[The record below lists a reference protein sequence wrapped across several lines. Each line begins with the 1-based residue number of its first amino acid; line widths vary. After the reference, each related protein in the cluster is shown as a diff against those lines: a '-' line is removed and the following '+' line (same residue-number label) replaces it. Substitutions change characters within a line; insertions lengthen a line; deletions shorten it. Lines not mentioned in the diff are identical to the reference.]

1 MARQVGNNGRSKAS
15 GESRAAVKGAQILE
29 LVASGLTV
37 TRAAGVVGI
46 SPHYASKLY
55 QRELQAA
62 MERNTDLRQGLLA
75 QDLETLRL
83 LIQAHM
89 PAAVG
94 KMIAIDADG
103 YEVDDDGEGHVDL
116 REIMVAPPSHQ
127 SAKIVISAL
136 DRRSRL
142 LGLDAAIKVQ
152 VSSSRVNEAI
162 DEIETMIDDAEDPE
176 LAEVLELDARR
187 LSS

>member
-1 MARQVGNNGRSKAS
+1 MGRQVGDNGRSKAS
-15 GESRAAVKGAQILE
+15 GKARAAVKGAQILE
-29 LVASGLTV
+29 LVASGHTV
-37 TRAAGVVGI
+37 THASRVVGV
-46 SPHYASKLY
+46 SQHYASQLY

-62 MERNTDLRQGLLA
+62 MERNDDLRQGLLA

-94 KMIAIDADG
+94 RMIAIDADG
-103 YEVDDDGEGHVDL
+103 YEVNDDGEGHVDL
-116 REIMVAPPSHQ
+116 REIMIRPPDHQ

-136 DRRSRL
+136 DRRAKL
-142 LGLDAAIKVQ
+142 LGLDAEIKVR

-162 DEIETMIDDAEDPE
+162 DDIEDMIDEAEDHE

-187 LSS
+187 LTS